1 MTWETNETAG
11 GCVEPVGQFARVYT
25 ATDVCGNVETFIQ
38 FITLVDEVAPEF
50 VGFPAD
56 VTVECGEEVFPE
68 PTATDNCSD
77 AADIAIVEDRVEVP
91 GECPGSYIIVRT
103 FTATDDCGNAA
114 TQVQTIT
121 IVDTTPPSWD
131 FFPEDLVSDCSDT
144 RPLDDATAMDGCSGP
159 ADITITVDTLA
170 GDCPQSYTLVRTFT
184 ATDQCGN
191 ATDPRVQTIDVVD
204 NTAPLFVE
212 DVAALAADLTVE
224 CDNIPEAEVLTA
236 TRRVPRHCRAIHR
249 DGDPGVCDNEYTL
262 RREWIAEDDCGNA
275 SHIQTIVVEDNTAP
289 VVVSEASDL
298 LVECDGEG
306 NATELGP
313 WLASGGGAVVTEN
326 CGDITWSNNLA
337 GYAVTCGG
345 NAAITVRFTATDACG
360 HTAPPPPPSPWSTPS
375 ILNGTRSCPQ
385 STWKWNAGLPQTLR
399 CSR

>member
-1 MTWETNETAG
+1 MWLWGSKDKVPAKSSGHGPCPTSVATCTSQVQVITLEDITAPTLEGDDDIDVACDAYDESTSYITASQAYGDFDLTWETNETAG

-25 ATDVCGNVETFIQ
+25 ATDACGNVETFIQ

-91 GECPGSYIIVRT
+91 GECPGSYIIERT

-114 TQVQTIT
+114 TQSKPSPSWTPRPQAGTSSLKTWSPTAATHVRW
-121 IVDTTPPSWD
+121 TTPQPW
-131 FFPEDLVSDCSDT
+131 T
-144 RPLDDATAMDGCSGP
+144 DAAA

-224 CDNIPEAEVLTA
+224 CDNIPEAEVFTA
-236 TRRVPRHCRAIHR
+236 SDECQDIVVQYTETVIQGCATTNTPSAGNGSPR
-249 DGDPGVCDNEYTL
+249 T
-262 RREWIAEDDCGNA
+262 IAE
-275 SHIQTIVVEDNTAP
+275 TLP
-289 VVVSEASDL
+289 
-298 LVECDGEG
+298 
-306 NATELGP
+306 P
-313 WLASGGGAVVTEN
+313 
-326 CGDITWSNNLA
+326 SNHRR
-337 GYAVTCGG
+337 GRQHRPCGG
-345 NAAITVRFTATDACG
+345 E
-360 HTAPPPPPSPWSTPS
+360 
-375 ILNGTRSCPQ
+375 RSQ
-385 STWKWNAGLPQTLR
+385 
-399 CSR
+399 